1 MDARRRRMLRAA
13 SCALAAAL
21 VSCCLPLAAFA
32 RTDGGDA
39 VLGCSAA
46 DLGISEERLPGID
59 ASHAALMDEEGTLWY
74 GRAAGERAQ
83 IASLTKIMTAAV
95 AAEHLDAGDRIV
107 VTPEA
112 AAVGESSAGLA
123 AGDEMS
129 FGDALKA
136 VLTASGNDAASAVA
150 QAAGA
155 AILGGRGQ
163 DGGAAA
169 REAAFVEAMNAK
181 AAELGLENSF
191 FANPHGLDFDAFAQ
205 GQYSCAADV
214 ATMLRAAMQ
223 IDLVRANIGFSQ
235 ADITVQRDGAPVTLA
250 LENTDALL
258 GSYPGACAAKTG
270 YTLAAGPCAASA
282 VNRGDG
288 HKYYAVVLGSSSKP
302 QRFVD
307 SAALYDWAYANRS
320 SLRAP
325 IADEDIAGLAWGERV
340 AFTVAWFMEGW

>member
-155 AILGGRGQ
+155 AILEGAGRT
-163 DGGAAA
+163 AAPLPA
-169 REAAFVEAMNAK
+169 R
-181 AAELGLENSF
+181 
-191 FANPHGLDFDAFAQ
+191 P
-205 GQYSCAADV
+205 
-214 ATMLRAAMQ
+214 
-223 IDLVRANIGFSQ
+223 
-235 ADITVQRDGAPVTLA
+235 
-250 LENTDALL
+250 
-258 GSYPGACAAKTG
+258 
-270 YTLAAGPCAASA
+270 
-282 VNRGDG
+282 
-288 HKYYAVVLGSSSKP
+288 
-302 QRFVD
+302 
-307 SAALYDWAYANRS
+307 RS
-320 SLRAP
+320 WRP
-325 IADEDIAGLAWGERV
+325 
-340 AFTVAWFMEGW
+340 

>member
-95 AAEHLDAGDRIV
+95 AAEHLDAGDRVV

-169 REAAFVEAMNAK
+169 CEAAFVEAMNAK
-181 AAELGLENSF
+181 AAELGMDGTR
-191 FANPHGLDFDAFAQ
+191 FANPHGLDFDA
-205 GQYSCAADV
+205 
-214 ATMLRAAMQ
+214 
-223 IDLVRANIGFSQ
+223 
-235 ADITVQRDGAPVTLA
+235 
-250 LENTDALL
+250 
-258 GSYPGACAAKTG
+258 
-270 YTLAAGPCAASA
+270 
-282 VNRGDG
+282 
-288 HKYYAVVLGSSSKP
+288 
-302 QRFVD
+302 
-307 SAALYDWAYANRS
+307 
-320 SLRAP
+320 
-325 IADEDIAGLAWGERV
+325 
-340 AFTVAWFMEGW
+340 